1 MSINGKAYIAGVYEH
16 PTRKA
21 TDKSLAQLHAES
33 ALGALKDAGLTKD
46 DVDGYFCAGDAP
58 GLGPLSLVDY
68 MGLKLKH
75 LDATETGG
83 SSYVLHVGHAAE
95 AIAMGKCSVALITL
109 AGRPRA
115 EGMATGTAP
124 RNYGSSAPDV
134 AFEFPFGPTV
144 VNMYAMCAQR
154 HMYEYGTTSEQLA
167 WIKVAASHHAQY
179 NEHAMLKNVVTVD
192 EVVNSPMI
200 ADPLHRLDCCVIS
213 DGGGAIIVTSPEVA
227 KTLKRP
233 LVKVIGAGEAPKH
246 QMGGKVDLTYSG
258 AVWSGPM
265 AFDEAH
271 VKPTDIKYASIIIDG
286 KQLEYFKFITDDGY
300 VDYFNREGKNVKK
313 SILKTPLDGARISS
327 NFGMRKHPISG
338 FNKMHKGVDFA
349 APTGTPIYAGGNG
362 IVEYVGRN
370 GGYGK
375 YIRIRHNN
383 GYKTAYAHLS
393 NYKKGISKG
402 VRVNQGEVIGYVGST
417 GNSTGPHLHYEIIY
431 QNKHINPL
439 KLKLPSGK
447 ILEGKELEKFK
458 KEYKIIYADHLSML
472 YE

>member
-1 MSINGKAYIAGVYEH
+1 MFISEYLNISEKYIFEEEIIKKEIVEDKKEIIQEKKEEEVATPNIKKNIDKEQLVEKKIEILQGDTFVSILENLNFKQKKIYEIISKIEE
-16 PTRKA
+16 TYDLKKIKTGEIISVFENNFA
-21 TDKSLAQLHAES
+21 EIKKIEFFKNNETIISVNLDKEINLNIIE
-33 ALGALKDAGLTKD
+33 LTKNSFIESKEYTISESLFSD
-46 DVDGYFCAGDAP
+46 GIKNDVSSDI
-58 GLGPLSLVDY
+58 LVKIIRLFSFD
-68 MGLKLKH
+68 
-75 LDATETGG
+75 LDFQRDIRVDTVVSISYEFDEIVETGR
-83 SSYVLHVGHAAE
+83 L
-95 AIAMGKCSVALITL
+95 
-109 AGRPRA
+109 
-115 EGMATGTAP
+115 
-124 RNYGSSAPDV
+124 
-134 AFEFPFGPTV
+134 
-144 VNMYAMCAQR
+144 
-154 HMYEYGTTSEQLA
+154 EY
-167 WIKVAASHHAQY
+167 
-179 NEHAMLKNVVTVD
+179 N
-192 EVVNSPMI
+192 
-200 ADPLHRLDCCVIS
+200 
-213 DGGGAIIVTSPEVA
+213 
-227 KTLKRP
+227 
-233 LVKVIGAGEAPKH
+233 
-246 QMGGKVDLTYSG
+246 
-258 AVWSGPM
+258 
-265 AFDEAH
+265 
-271 VKPTDIKYASIIIDG
+271 DIKYASIIIDG

-458 KEYKIIYADHLSML
+458 EEYKIIYADHLSML

>member
-1 MSINGKAYIAGVYEH
+1 MFRILRYLILISLISSGYYLFISEYLNISEKYIFEEEIIKKEIVEDKKEIIQEKKEEVATPNIKKNIDKEQFVEKKIEILQGDTFVSILKNLNFKQKKIYEIISKIEESYDLKKIK
-16 PTRKA
+16 TGEIISVFENNFAEIKKIEFFKNNE
-21 TDKSLAQLHAES
+21 TIISVNLDKEINLNIIE
-33 ALGALKDAGLTKD
+33 LTKNSSIESKEYTISESLFSD
-46 DVDGYFCAGDAP
+46 GIKNDVSSDI
-58 GLGPLSLVDY
+58 LVKIIRLFSFD
-68 MGLKLKH
+68 
-75 LDATETGG
+75 LDFQRDIRVDTVVSISYEFDEIVETGR
-83 SSYVLHVGHAAE
+83 L
-95 AIAMGKCSVALITL
+95 
-109 AGRPRA
+109 
-115 EGMATGTAP
+115 
-124 RNYGSSAPDV
+124 
-134 AFEFPFGPTV
+134 
-144 VNMYAMCAQR
+144 
-154 HMYEYGTTSEQLA
+154 EY
-167 WIKVAASHHAQY
+167 
-179 NEHAMLKNVVTVD
+179 N
-192 EVVNSPMI
+192 
-200 ADPLHRLDCCVIS
+200 
-213 DGGGAIIVTSPEVA
+213 
-227 KTLKRP
+227 
-233 LVKVIGAGEAPKH
+233 
-246 QMGGKVDLTYSG
+246 
-258 AVWSGPM
+258 
-265 AFDEAH
+265 
-271 VKPTDIKYASIIIDG
+271 DIKYASIIIDG

-458 KEYKIIYADHLSML
+458 EEYKIIYADHLSML

>member
-1 MSINGKAYIAGVYEH
+1 MFRILRYLILISLISSGYYLFISEYLNISEKYIFEEEIIKKEIVEDKKEIIQEKKEEEVATPNIKKNIDKEQLVEKKIEILQGDTFVSILENLNFKQKKIYEIISKIEESYDLKKIK
-16 PTRKA
+16 TGEIISVFENNFAEIKKIEFFKNNE
-21 TDKSLAQLHAES
+21 TIISVNLDKEINLNIIE
-33 ALGALKDAGLTKD
+33 LTKNSFIESKEYTISESLFSD
-46 DVDGYFCAGDAP
+46 GIKNDVSSDI
-58 GLGPLSLVDY
+58 LVKIIRLFSFD
-68 MGLKLKH
+68 
-75 LDATETGG
+75 LDFQRDIRVDTVVSISYEFDEIVETGR
-83 SSYVLHVGHAAE
+83 L
-95 AIAMGKCSVALITL
+95 
-109 AGRPRA
+109 
-115 EGMATGTAP
+115 
-124 RNYGSSAPDV
+124 
-134 AFEFPFGPTV
+134 
-144 VNMYAMCAQR
+144 
-154 HMYEYGTTSEQLA
+154 EY
-167 WIKVAASHHAQY
+167 
-179 NEHAMLKNVVTVD
+179 N
-192 EVVNSPMI
+192 
-200 ADPLHRLDCCVIS
+200 
-213 DGGGAIIVTSPEVA
+213 
-227 KTLKRP
+227 
-233 LVKVIGAGEAPKH
+233 
-246 QMGGKVDLTYSG
+246 
-258 AVWSGPM
+258 
-265 AFDEAH
+265 
-271 VKPTDIKYASIIIDG
+271 DIKYASIIIDG

-458 KEYKIIYADHLSML
+458 EEYKIIYADHLSML

>member
-1 MSINGKAYIAGVYEH
+1 VFRILRYLILISLISSGYYFFLFGYFDLSEKNFLQKEIIKKQITEGEEEIIQEIKKENITLHNIKKNIDKAKYVEKKIEILKGDTFVSILGSLNFKQRKIYEIISKIEDSLDLKKIKTGEIISVFENSFGEIKKIEFFKDAENIISINL
-16 PTRKA
+16 
-21 TDKSLAQLHAES
+21 DKEI
-33 ALGALKDAGLTKD
+33 DFNIRELTKESFIESKEYTIIESLFSD
-46 DVDGYFCAGDAP
+46 GIKNDVSPDI
-58 GLGPLSLVDY
+58 LVKIISLFSFDLDFQRDIRVDTIVSISY
-68 MGLKLKH
+68 EF
-75 LDATETGG
+75 DEIIETGR
-83 SSYVLHVGHAAE
+83 L
-95 AIAMGKCSVALITL
+95 
-109 AGRPRA
+109 
-115 EGMATGTAP
+115 
-124 RNYGSSAPDV
+124 
-134 AFEFPFGPTV
+134 
-144 VNMYAMCAQR
+144 
-154 HMYEYGTTSEQLA
+154 EY
-167 WIKVAASHHAQY
+167 
-179 NEHAMLKNVVTVD
+179 N
-192 EVVNSPMI
+192 
-200 ADPLHRLDCCVIS
+200 
-213 DGGGAIIVTSPEVA
+213 
-227 KTLKRP
+227 
-233 LVKVIGAGEAPKH
+233 
-246 QMGGKVDLTYSG
+246 
-258 AVWSGPM
+258 
-265 AFDEAH
+265 
-271 VKPTDIKYASIIIDG
+271 DIKYASIIVDG

-362 IVEYVGRN
+362 IIEYVGSN

-431 QNKHINPL
+431 QNNHINPL

-447 ILEGKELEKFK
+447 ILEGNELEKFK
-458 KEYKIIYADHLSML
+458 EEYKKIYADHLSVL

>member
-1 MSINGKAYIAGVYEH
+1 MFFSEYLNISEKYIFEEEIIKKEVVEDKKEIIQEKKEKEVATPNIKKNIDKEQLVEKKIEILQGDTFVSILENLNFKQKKIYEIISKIEE
-16 PTRKA
+16 TYDLKKIKTGEIISVFENNFA
-21 TDKSLAQLHAES
+21 EIKKIEFFKNNETIISVNLDKEINLNIIE
-33 ALGALKDAGLTKD
+33 LTKNSFIESKEYTISESLFSD
-46 DVDGYFCAGDAP
+46 GIKNDVSSDI
-58 GLGPLSLVDY
+58 LVKIIRLFSFD
-68 MGLKLKH
+68 
-75 LDATETGG
+75 LDFQRDIRVDTVVSISYEFDEIVETGR
-83 SSYVLHVGHAAE
+83 L
-95 AIAMGKCSVALITL
+95 
-109 AGRPRA
+109 
-115 EGMATGTAP
+115 
-124 RNYGSSAPDV
+124 
-134 AFEFPFGPTV
+134 
-144 VNMYAMCAQR
+144 
-154 HMYEYGTTSEQLA
+154 EY
-167 WIKVAASHHAQY
+167 
-179 NEHAMLKNVVTVD
+179 N
-192 EVVNSPMI
+192 
-200 ADPLHRLDCCVIS
+200 
-213 DGGGAIIVTSPEVA
+213 
-227 KTLKRP
+227 
-233 LVKVIGAGEAPKH
+233 
-246 QMGGKVDLTYSG
+246 
-258 AVWSGPM
+258 
-265 AFDEAH
+265 
-271 VKPTDIKYASIIIDG
+271 DIKYASIIIDG

-458 KEYKIIYADHLSML
+458 EEYKIIYADHLSML

>member
-1 MSINGKAYIAGVYEH
+1 MFISEYLNISEKYIFEEKIIKKEIAEGKKEINQEKKEEEVSPNINKNIDKEQFVEKKIKILQGDTFVSILENLNFKQKKIYEIISKIEDSFNLKKIK
-16 PTRKA
+16 TGEIITFFENNFGEIKKIEFFKN
-21 TDKSLAQLHAES
+21 TETIISVNLDKEINLNII
-33 ALGALKDAGLTKD
+33 KLTKASFIESKEYTITD
-46 DVDGYFCAGDAP
+46 SLFSDGIKNGVSSDILVKIISLFSFDLDFQRDIRVDTVVSISYE
-58 GLGPLSLVDY
+58 
-68 MGLKLKH
+68 
-75 LDATETGG
+75 LDEIVETGR
-83 SSYVLHVGHAAE
+83 L
-95 AIAMGKCSVALITL
+95 
-109 AGRPRA
+109 
-115 EGMATGTAP
+115 
-124 RNYGSSAPDV
+124 
-134 AFEFPFGPTV
+134 
-144 VNMYAMCAQR
+144 
-154 HMYEYGTTSEQLA
+154 EY
-167 WIKVAASHHAQY
+167 
-179 NEHAMLKNVVTVD
+179 N
-192 EVVNSPMI
+192 
-200 ADPLHRLDCCVIS
+200 
-213 DGGGAIIVTSPEVA
+213 
-227 KTLKRP
+227 
-233 LVKVIGAGEAPKH
+233 
-246 QMGGKVDLTYSG
+246 
-258 AVWSGPM
+258 
-265 AFDEAH
+265 
-271 VKPTDIKYASIIIDG
+271 DIKYASIIIDG

-417 GNSTGPHLHYEIIY
+417 GNSTGPHLHYEIIF

>member
-1 MSINGKAYIAGVYEH
+1 MFRILRYLILISLISSGYYLFISEYLNISEKYIFEEEIIKKEIVE
-16 PTRKA
+16 
-21 TDKSLAQLHAES
+21 DKKE
-33 ALGALKDAGLTKD
+33 
-46 DVDGYFCAGDAP
+46 
-58 GLGPLSLVDY
+58 
-68 MGLKLKH
+68 
-75 LDATETGG
+75 
-83 SSYVLHVGHAAE
+83 
-95 AIAMGKCSVALITL
+95 
-109 AGRPRA
+109 
-115 EGMATGTAP
+115 
-124 RNYGSSAPDV
+124 
-134 AFEFPFGPTV
+134 
-144 VNMYAMCAQR
+144 
-154 HMYEYGTTSEQLA
+154 
-167 WIKVAASHHAQY
+167 
-179 NEHAMLKNVVTVD
+179 
-192 EVVNSPMI
+192 
-200 ADPLHRLDCCVIS
+200 
-213 DGGGAIIVTSPEVA
+213 IIQENKEEEVA
-227 KTLKRP
+227 KPNIKKNIDKEQFVEKKIEILQGDTFVSILENLNFKQKKIYEIISKIEESYDLKKIKTGEIISVFENSFAEIKKIEFFKNNETIISVNLDKEINLNIIELTKNSFIESKEYTISESLFSDGIKNNVSSDI
-233 LVKVIGAGEAPKH
+233 LVKIIRLFSFDLDF
-246 QMGGKVDLTYSG
+246 QRDIRVDTVVSISYE
-258 AVWSGPM
+258 
-265 AFDEAH
+265 FDEI
-271 VKPTDIKYASIIIDG
+271 VETGRLEYNDIKYASIIIDG

-458 KEYKIIYADHLSML
+458 EEYKIIYADHLSML

>member
-1 MSINGKAYIAGVYEH
+1 MFISEYLNISEKYIFEEKIIKKEIVEDKKEIIQEKKVEEVTKPNIKKNIDKEQFVEKKIEILQGDTFVSILENLNFKQKKIYEIISKIEESYDLKKIK
-16 PTRKA
+16 TGEIISVFENNFAEIKKIEFFKNNE
-21 TDKSLAQLHAES
+21 TIISVNLDKEINLNIKE
-33 ALGALKDAGLTKD
+33 LTKNSFIESKEYTISESLFSD
-46 DVDGYFCAGDAP
+46 GIKNDVSSDI
-58 GLGPLSLVDY
+58 LVKIIRLFSFD
-68 MGLKLKH
+68 
-75 LDATETGG
+75 LDFQRDIRVDTVVSISYEFDEIVETGR
-83 SSYVLHVGHAAE
+83 L
-95 AIAMGKCSVALITL
+95 
-109 AGRPRA
+109 
-115 EGMATGTAP
+115 
-124 RNYGSSAPDV
+124 
-134 AFEFPFGPTV
+134 
-144 VNMYAMCAQR
+144 
-154 HMYEYGTTSEQLA
+154 EY
-167 WIKVAASHHAQY
+167 
-179 NEHAMLKNVVTVD
+179 N
-192 EVVNSPMI
+192 
-200 ADPLHRLDCCVIS
+200 
-213 DGGGAIIVTSPEVA
+213 
-227 KTLKRP
+227 
-233 LVKVIGAGEAPKH
+233 
-246 QMGGKVDLTYSG
+246 
-258 AVWSGPM
+258 
-265 AFDEAH
+265 
-271 VKPTDIKYASIIIDG
+271 DIKYASIIIDG

-458 KEYKIIYADHLSML
+458 EEYKIIYADHLSML

>member
-1 MSINGKAYIAGVYEH
+1 MFFFNPFCPLTALRIASL
-16 PTRKA
+16 KA
-21 TDKSLAQLHAES
+21 TSTLLLLLLIKSNLLRLKGGLIGGLVALTLISGLIVSSTVAGGAAYYILQNKKSTYDIDVFKPIINQIES
-33 ALGALKDAGLTKD
+33 KEYTITESLFSDGIKNGVSSDILVKIISLFSFDLD
-46 DVDGYFCAGDAP
+46 FQRDIRVDTVVSISYEFDEI
-58 GLGPLSLVDY
+58 V
-68 MGLKLKH
+68 
-75 LDATETGG
+75 ETGR
-83 SSYVLHVGHAAE
+83 L
-95 AIAMGKCSVALITL
+95 
-109 AGRPRA
+109 
-115 EGMATGTAP
+115 
-124 RNYGSSAPDV
+124 
-134 AFEFPFGPTV
+134 
-144 VNMYAMCAQR
+144 
-154 HMYEYGTTSEQLA
+154 EY
-167 WIKVAASHHAQY
+167 
-179 NEHAMLKNVVTVD
+179 N
-192 EVVNSPMI
+192 
-200 ADPLHRLDCCVIS
+200 
-213 DGGGAIIVTSPEVA
+213 
-227 KTLKRP
+227 
-233 LVKVIGAGEAPKH
+233 
-246 QMGGKVDLTYSG
+246 
-258 AVWSGPM
+258 
-265 AFDEAH
+265 
-271 VKPTDIKYASIIIDG
+271 DIKYASIIIDG

-458 KEYKIIYADHLSML
+458 EEYKIIYADHLSML

>member
-1 MSINGKAYIAGVYEH
+1 MTHNFKNIILLSIVITGFLIFSLNAYKLNSNNKNISFKEIKPTQFIESPKEKKQLSKNKNKIVLDEFAETKNNIKYTETIVIVKKGETFSKILDNFDFENKKKFEIINSINKIFDLRELSVNQ
-16 PTRKA
+16 KIIFLVN
-21 TDKSLAQLHAES
+21 DKKIVKQIIIELDYKTNLVVDLESKLNVIKNELETFSEIESREYSITNSLYSDGINNNIPNTILIKLIQLFS
-33 ALGALKDAGLTKD
+33 FDLDFQRDIKKD
-46 DVDGYFCAGDAP
+46 
-58 GLGPLSLVDY
+58 
-68 MGLKLKH
+68 
-75 LDATETGG
+75 
-83 SSYVLHVGHAAE
+83 
-95 AIAMGKCSVALITL
+95 
-109 AGRPRA
+109 
-115 EGMATGTAP
+115 
-124 RNYGSSAPDV
+124 
-134 AFEFPFGPTV
+134 TV
-144 VNMYAMCAQR
+144 VSISYQKINIENRSKVSFGDIEYAKI
-154 HMYEYGTTSEQLA
+154 S
-167 WIKVAASHHAQY
+167 I
-179 NEHAMLKNVVTVD
+179 NKN
-192 EVVNSPMI
+192 N
-200 ADPLHRLDCCVIS
+200 
-213 DGGGAIIVTSPEVA
+213 
-227 KTLKRP
+227 
-233 LVKVIGAGEAPKH
+233 
-246 QMGGKVDLTYSG
+246 
-258 AVWSGPM
+258 
-265 AFDEAH
+265 
-271 VKPTDIKYASIIIDG
+271 
-286 KQLEYFKFITDDGY
+286 LEYFKFITDDGFI
-300 VDYFNREGKNVKK
+300 DYFNREGKNVKK

-458 KEYKIIYADHLSML
+458 EEYKIIYADHLSML

>member
-1 MSINGKAYIAGVYEH
+1 MFRILRYLILISLISSGYYLFISEYLNISEKYIFEEEIIKKEIVEDKKEIIQEKKEEVAIPNIKKNIDKEQFVEKKIEILQGDTFVSILENLNFKQKKIYEIISKIEE
-16 PTRKA
+16 TYDLKKIKTGEIISVFENNFA
-21 TDKSLAQLHAES
+21 EIKKIEFFKNNETIISVNLDKEINLNIIE
-33 ALGALKDAGLTKD
+33 LTKNSFIESKEYRISESLFSD
-46 DVDGYFCAGDAP
+46 GIKNDVSSDI
-58 GLGPLSLVDY
+58 LVKIIRLFSFD
-68 MGLKLKH
+68 
-75 LDATETGG
+75 LDFQRDIRVDTVVSISYEFDEIVETGR
-83 SSYVLHVGHAAE
+83 L
-95 AIAMGKCSVALITL
+95 
-109 AGRPRA
+109 
-115 EGMATGTAP
+115 
-124 RNYGSSAPDV
+124 
-134 AFEFPFGPTV
+134 
-144 VNMYAMCAQR
+144 
-154 HMYEYGTTSEQLA
+154 EY
-167 WIKVAASHHAQY
+167 
-179 NEHAMLKNVVTVD
+179 N
-192 EVVNSPMI
+192 
-200 ADPLHRLDCCVIS
+200 
-213 DGGGAIIVTSPEVA
+213 
-227 KTLKRP
+227 
-233 LVKVIGAGEAPKH
+233 
-246 QMGGKVDLTYSG
+246 
-258 AVWSGPM
+258 
-265 AFDEAH
+265 
-271 VKPTDIKYASIIIDG
+271 DIKYASIIIDG

-458 KEYKIIYADHLSML
+458 EEYKIIYADHLSML